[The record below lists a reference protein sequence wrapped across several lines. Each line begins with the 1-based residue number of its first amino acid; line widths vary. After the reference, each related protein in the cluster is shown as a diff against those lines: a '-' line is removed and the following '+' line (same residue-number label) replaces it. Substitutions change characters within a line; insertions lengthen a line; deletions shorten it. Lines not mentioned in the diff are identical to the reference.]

1 MDDYM
6 FAKNVARCR
15 NVTEHTSY
23 LEMISY
29 SDSSLNSIEEHPL
42 TPDEFENFLNR
53 RGAFAPPDLPERV
66 VQIACIRLIL
76 QLNAKHPDTF
86 AHNVLSFPSATYISM
101 VKTMNLPYRSIE
113 SGSAVGPIF
122 WAAYDQDENNP
133 HLQIVNRKSD
143 VRKKGLTRGWE
154 LTLSHDIKNGI
165 TTGYAKGT
173 PSSDMVESI
182 QHLKACILQIGHPML
197 LPAII
202 FSHDISFKTDL
213 KQREARDW
221 LRRLEHA
228 VSMRSEIEEKEGYVR
243 EGVIDLDAINRDL
256 VECHS
261 QVLWK
266 RPKAYLQILSQLE
279 KAMKMFDERLPE
291 ERKDE
296 SMRALQASML
306 ARFDFYRVKL
316 QGIESYAYTT
326 LQRLDIQRSALYNII
341 AQKESKLNFQMAKE
355 QRQLAHAAK
364 RDSSTMKTISL
375 LSAIFFPGV
384 YLASVF
390 SMTFFNFQ
398 NDGTPA
404 VSESFWLYWAVTIP
418 CTMIIVG
425 WWYIWE
431 KKRERR
437 YNLEDIDLERG
448 SDDMEKE
455 IMATMRKRTMSKA
468 STWDKQNPPMV
479 GGHGN
484 GHAHGLVHVH
494 GISEKV
500 HGLGEKLGKKME

>member
-6 FAKNVARCR
+6 FTTNVARCR

-53 RGAFAPPDLPERV
+53 RGAFAPPELPEGV
-66 VQIACIRLIL
+66 VQIACVRLIL

-86 AHNVLSFPSATYISM
+86 APNVLSFPSSTYISM

-122 WAAYDQDENNP
+122 WAAYDQDEENP

-221 LRRLEHA
+221 LRKLEHA

-291 ERKDE
+291 ERKDA

-375 LSAIFFPGV
+375 LSAIFFPGA

-479 GGHGN
+479 GDHGN
-484 GHAHGLVHVH
+484 GHVHVH
-494 GISEKV
+494 AISEKV